1 MKERILL
8 LIFAVSSILV
18 GCTNDGADNAP
29 VVETPSDVPILLNA
43 KGLLD
48 ITVTE
53 SQKSSATRASVDSKS
68 DLDAVGIYMLAA
80 KKTGINGSMGTDGA
94 KDIDWRVE
102 VDPGADYATTT
113 NGIYWNNM
121 RCTLDAETDYLV
133 KDNENIPLW
142 YYPITSWYAYDFY
155 GYHPYQEDGFEMTQ
169 YATGKYRITV
179 DFEINGTKDILWGR
193 SDIIAG
199 NNYAYSAKYFRTS
212 GQDAAHMT
220 FYHKLAQFRFFLVP
234 TKDQE
239 AEDDGFGG
247 IEGLHLKS
255 VTMHNVATS
264 VQMILA
270 DSDQGNQ
277 GNVGNVRRI
286 SAKDQDIPLRDRDGK
301 EIWENPVPFETVVA
315 DGVVSGKKVRVGD
328 CIMLCPFDTEYLMSI
343 VLCDAVGNEYH
354 SEKKMSITL
363 NDGSSF
369 QPGKIYNINI
379 NATGVTGI
387 ALNATVEDWE
397 EVDDDNLNFDIN

>member
-18 GCTNDGADNAP
+18 GCTNDGPDNGPA
-29 VVETPSDVPILLNA
+29 VETPSDVPILLSA

-48 ITVTE
+48 IDVTE
-53 SQKSSATRASVDSKS
+53 NQKSSATRASVDDKS
-68 DLDAVGIYMLAA
+68 DLDAVGIFMLAG

-94 KDIDWRVE
+94 QDIDWRVE

-121 RCTLDAETDYLV
+121 KCTLDATTDYLV
-133 KDNENIPLW
+133 KDDANIPLW

-155 GYHPYQEDGFEMTQ
+155 GYHPYQEDGFAMTQ

-179 DFEINGTKDILWGR
+179 DFDIDGTKDILWGR
-193 SDIIAG
+193 SDIIEG
-199 NNYAYSAKYFRTS
+199 NDYAYSAKYFRTS
-212 GQDAAHMT
+212 GEDAAHMT
-220 FYHKLAQFRFFLVP
+220 FYHKLAQFRFYLVP

-247 IEGLHLKS
+247 IAGLYLKK
-255 VTMHNVATS
+255 VTMHSVATK
-264 VQMILA
+264 VQMLLA

-277 GNVGNVRRI
+277 GNVGNVTAI
-286 SAKDQDIPLRDRDGK
+286 SAKNQDIPLKD
-301 EIWENPVPFETVVA
+301 ENGVEFEKVPFETVLSA
-315 DGVVSGKKVRVGD
+315 DGVVTGRKVRVGD
-328 CIMLCPFDTEYLMSI
+328 CIMLCPFDNEYLMSI
-343 VLCDAVGNEYH
+343 VLCDDEGNEYH

-363 NDGSSF
+363 SDGSPF

-379 NATGVTGI
+379 NATGVTNI

>member
-48 ITVTE
+48 IDVTE

-68 DLDAVGIYMLAA
+68 DLEAVGIYMLAA

-113 NGIYWNNM
+113 NGVYWKNM

-133 KDNENIPLW
+133 KDNDDIPLW

-179 DFEINGTKDILWGR
+179 DFEIKVVEVEGQLQVIKEETALISEYDKWFYDCY
-193 SDIIAG
+193 
-199 NNYAYSAKYFRTS
+199 NNALSYLCLRT
-212 GQDAAHMT
+212 DVDT
-220 FYHKLAQFRFFLVP
+220 AQRYVDSLF
-234 TKDQE
+234 T
-239 AEDDGFGG
+239 
-247 IEGLHLKS
+247 
-255 VTMHNVATS
+255 TS
-264 VQMILA
+264 
-270 DSDQGNQ
+270 
-277 GNVGNVRRI
+277 
-286 SAKDQDIPLRDRDGK
+286 
-301 EIWENPVPFETVVA
+301 
-315 DGVVSGKKVRVGD
+315 
-328 CIMLCPFDTEYLMSI
+328 
-343 VLCDAVGNEYH
+343 
-354 SEKKMSITL
+354 
-363 NDGSSF
+363 
-369 QPGKIYNINI
+369 
-379 NATGVTGI
+379 
-387 ALNATVEDWE
+387 
-397 EVDDDNLNFDIN
+397 